1 MRSLLSAGEEN
12 PAGVGEYTAS
22 GWPFITTGALGT
34 YLLPQKLF
42 LQAWG
47 YWNVQVIGSQR
58 KWLLSEDQ
66 RGLREQRVKAGDQ
79 KMMSPLHTRTV
90 SRCIGA
96 SFAHPLSEK
105 PLCWVGEMK
114 GPGATRPSFSGI
126 SGQMDLC
133 GWMVQATP
141 ASGETTLGHGLW
153 TLPINTVYWH
163 CSITRVGVQ
172 LVGKRM
178 RSLRAAGLLWPR
190 GS

>member
-90 SRCIGA
+90 SRCMGA
-96 SFAHPLSEK
+96 SFAHPLSQRSPCAEWEK
-105 PLCWVGEMK
+105 WRDLELQGRASLAFLARWICVDGWSKQPQPLERQRLAM
-114 GPGATRPSFSGI
+114 
-126 SGQMDLC
+126 
-133 GWMVQATP
+133 
-141 ASGETTLGHGLW
+141 ASGHCLSTLY
-153 TLPINTVYWH
+153 ID
-163 CSITRVGVQ
+163 I
-172 LVGKRM
+172 
-178 RSLRAAGLLWPR
+178 AASPV
-190 GS
+190 